1 AMGEFAFAGESIDLQ
16 RDRAL
21 LESEP
26 THDPAP
32 NATPENLGYVIYTS
46 GSTGVPKGV
55 AVRHRNLINYTQS
68 ILQLLQADRPLAFA
82 TVSTISADL
91 GNTCI
96 FPSLLSGGCLHILS
110 YDVAMEGDQLR
121 AYFAK
126 YPIDV
131 LKIVPSHLYGLLAS
145 HACGGILPAKYL
157 ILGGEALS
165 WDLVRQIAQLDHS
178 CRIINHYGPTE
189 TTVGSLTFP
198 VDDENAA

>member
-55 AVRHRNLINYTQS
+55 AVRHRNLVNYTHA
-68 ILQLLQADRPLAFA
+68 ILQLLEVDRPLAFA

-96 FPSLLSGGCLHILS
+96 FPSLVSGGCLHILS
-110 YDVAMEGDQLR
+110 YEVAMEGDQLR
-121 AYFAK
+121 DYFARR
-126 YPIDV
+126 PIDV
-131 LKIVPSHLYGLLAS
+131 LKIVPSHLYGLLTTQTD
-145 HACGGILPAKYL
+145 GGILPAKYL

-165 WDLVRQIAQLDHS
+165 WDLVQQIAGLNHS
-178 CRIINHYGPTE
+178 C
-189 TTVGSLTFP
+189 
-198 VDDENAA
+198 